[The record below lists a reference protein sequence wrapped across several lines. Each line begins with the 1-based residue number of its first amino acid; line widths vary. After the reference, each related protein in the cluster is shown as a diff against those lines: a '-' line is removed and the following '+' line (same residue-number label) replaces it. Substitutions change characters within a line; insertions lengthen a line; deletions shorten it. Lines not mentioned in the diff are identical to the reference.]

1 MPGKLC
7 QQLFVGILSGGGI
20 LIHPQDAGLRK
31 ELCQLLLGLLGA
43 KAPVVEFSAAGGAVW
58 QAAGSWLPQ

>member
-7 QQLFVGILSGGGI
+7 QQLFMGILGGGGI

-31 ELCQLLLGLLGA
+31 SFA
-43 KAPVVEFSAAGGAVW
+43 NSSSAFWVPKPRYCSLPPQAGHLAGG
-58 QAAGSWLPQ
+58 GSSWLPQ